1 MTGSDAAS
9 RGQITRP
16 AGGLPAAVLW
26 DMDGTLIDTEPYWMR
41 AETELVEAHGGTWTR
56 EDGLAMIGKPMSV
69 CTAVLRSRGVD
80 LRDEEIRDFLH
91 SRVAAGVASGVPWQ
105 SGAQALLSA
114 LVAAGV
120 PLALVTSS
128 FSVLADPFARM
139 AGVFDVVVSGDEV
152 RHPKPHPEP
161 YLTAAERLGVNI
173 SRCVAIEDSSSGLA
187 SAGSAGAR
195 VIAVEILVPVV
206 APVGVSRVRSLE
218 VLGLGELVRIAAGDV
233 LDLRDRRDRRDARVP
248 AQS

>member
-1 MTGSDAAS
+1 MTSPDAAS
-9 RGQITRP
+9 TGRVIPHQDP
-16 AGGLPAAVLW
+16 LPAAVLW
-26 DMDGTLIDTEPYWMR
+26 DMDGTLIDTEPYWMS
-41 AETELVEAHGGTWTR
+41 AETELVEAHGGVWTR
-56 EDGLAMIGKPMSV
+56 QDALGMIGKSMSV
-69 CTAVLRSRGVD
+69 CTVALRSRGVD
-80 LRDEEIRDFLH
+80 LPDDAIRDFLH
-91 SRVAAGVASGVPWQ
+91 ERLAAGVASAVPWQ
-105 SGAQALLSA
+105 AGAEDLLAS

-161 YLTAAERLGVNI
+161 YLTAAERLGVDI
-173 SRCVAIEDSSSGLA
+173 SRCVAIEDSPSGLA

-195 VIAVEILVPVV
+195 VIAVEVLVPVV

-218 VLGLGELVRIAAGDV
+218 VLGLDELARIAAGDV
-233 LDLRDRRDRRDARVP
+233 LDLRDVEATAR
-248 AQS
+248 A

>member
-1 MTGSDAAS
+1 MTSPDAAS
-9 RGQITRP
+9 TGRVIPHQDP
-16 AGGLPAAVLW
+16 LPAAVLW
-26 DMDGTLIDTEPYWMR
+26 DMDGTLIDTEPYWMS
-41 AETELVEAHGGTWTR
+41 AETELVEAHGGVWTR
-56 EDGLAMIGKPMSV
+56 QDALGMIGKSMSV
-69 CTAVLRSRGVD
+69 CTVALRSRGVD
-80 LRDEEIRDFLH
+80 LPDDAIRDFLH
-91 SRVAAGVASGVPWQ
+91 ERVAAGVASAVPWQ
-105 SGAQALLSA
+105 AGAEDLLAS

-161 YLTAAERLGVNI
+161 YLTAAERLVVDI
-173 SRCVAIEDSSSGLA
+173 SRCVAIEDSPSGLA

-195 VIAVEILVPVV
+195 VIAVEVLVPVV

-218 VLGLGELVRIAAGDV
+218 VLGLGELARIAAGDV
-233 LDLRDRRDRRDARVP
+233 LDLRDVEATAR
-248 AQS
+248 A

>member
-1 MTGSDAAS
+1 MTSPDAAS
-9 RGQITRP
+9 TGRVIPDQDP
-16 AGGLPAAVLW
+16 LPAAVLW
-26 DMDGTLIDTEPYWMR
+26 DMDGTLIDTEPYWMS
-41 AETELVEAHGGTWTR
+41 AETELVEAHGGVWTR
-56 EDGLAMIGKPMSV
+56 QDALGMIGKSMSV
-69 CTAVLRSRGVD
+69 CTVALRSRGVD
-80 LRDEEIRDFLH
+80 LPDDAIRDFLH
-91 SRVAAGVASGVPWQ
+91 ERVAAGVASAVPWQ
-105 SGAQALLSA
+105 AGAEDLLAS

-161 YLTAAERLGVNI
+161 YLTAAERLGVDI
-173 SRCVAIEDSSSGLA
+173 SRCVAIEDSPSGLA

-195 VIAVEILVPVV
+195 VIAVEVLVPVV

-218 VLGLGELVRIAAGDV
+218 VLGLGELARIAAGDV
-233 LDLRDRRDRRDARVP
+233 LDLRDVEATAR
-248 AQS
+248 A